1 MSRFTIWSSRPSIRR
16 RDFRKAWAKAYEQ
29 AQVLGRLR
37 HDFRRTAVWNL
48 VNAGVSEKV
57 AMTITGHRTR
67 SVFDRY
73 HIVSPADLHTAILR
87 LAEARGHNFGYS
99 A

>member
-1 MSRFTIWSSRPSIRR
+1 
-16 RDFRKAWAKAYEQ
+16 
-29 AQVLGRLR
+29 V
-37 HDFRRTAVWNL
+37 
-48 VNAGVSEKV
+48 GVPEKV

-73 HIVSPADLHTAILR
+73 HIVSPADFQAATRR
-87 LAEARGHNFGYS
+87 LAEADGHVSGHVRGAALDARAVTTEN